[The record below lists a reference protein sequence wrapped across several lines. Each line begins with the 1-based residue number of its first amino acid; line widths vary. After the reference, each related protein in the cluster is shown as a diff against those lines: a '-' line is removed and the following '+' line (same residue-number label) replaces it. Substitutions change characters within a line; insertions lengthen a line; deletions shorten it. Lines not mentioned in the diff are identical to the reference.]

1 MAGSPKCSFNRRIFA
16 PRPGLAPYRIND
28 HKPVPVL
35 GKIIAI
41 ANQKGGVGKT
51 TTAIN
56 LGACL
61 AVLEKKILLVDA
73 DPQANCTSGLGV
85 TLQPGQVNI
94 YDCIINNKSAAEAV
108 VPTSTPHLYIL
119 PSHIDLVGAELELVS
134 RMRREYILAG
144 VLDKIKEEYDYILI
158 DCMPSLGLLTVNAL
172 TASDS
177 VMIPIQT
184 EIYALEGLQKL
195 KNTISMVREHL
206 NPKLTIEG
214 ILLTMY
220 DSRLR
225 LANMILEEVRTSI
238 QDPLFQTIIHR
249 SSKISESPSMKK
261 PVILYDAASTGS
273 MNFMQL
279 ALEFLHRNHDRVKG
293 KS

>member
-1 MAGSPKCSFNRRIFA
+1 M
-16 PRPGLAPYRIND
+16 
-28 HKPVPVL
+28 

-56 LGACL
+56 MGACL
-61 AVLEKKILLVDA
+61 AILEKKILLVDS
-73 DPQANCTSGLGV
+73 DPQANSTSGLGIEV
-85 TLQPGQVNI
+85 AEGQPTI
-94 YDCIINNKSAAEAV
+94 YDCVINNVNPSSAII
-108 VPTSTPHLYIL
+108 PTATPNLFIL

-134 RMRREYILAG
+134 RMKREYILQG
-144 VLDKIKEEYDYILI
+144 VLEKIRDDYDYILI

-177 VMIPIQT
+177 VLIPIQT

-195 KNTISMVREHL
+195 KNTITLVKEHL
-206 NPKLTIEG
+206 NPNLKIEG
-214 ILLTMY
+214 IIMTMY

-225 LANMILEEVRTSI
+225 LANMILEEVRQNIT
-238 QDPLFQTIIHR
+238 DPLYQTIIHR
-249 SSKISESPSMKK
+249 NSKISESPSMKA
-261 PVILYDAASTGS
+261 PVIMYDAASTGS

-279 ALEFLHRNHDRVKG
+279 AMEFLKRNNDAVAQR
-293 KS
+293 

>member
-1 MAGSPKCSFNRRIFA
+1 
-16 PRPGLAPYRIND
+16 
-28 HKPVPVL
+28 L
-35 GKIIAI
+35 GKIVSI

-73 DPQANCTSGLGV
+73 DPQANSTSGLGIV
-85 TLQPGQVNI
+85 LEPGQTTI
-94 YDCIINNKSAAEAV
+94 YDCIINNKPASDAIMATA
-108 VPTSTPHLYIL
+108 TPNLFIL

-134 RMRREYILAG
+134 RMRREYILKQ
-144 VLDKIKEEYDYILI
+144 VLDKVRNDFDYILI

-177 VMIPIQT
+177 VIIPIQT

-195 KNTISMVREHL
+195 KNTITLVKDHL
-206 NPKLTIEG
+206 NPDLVIEG

-225 LANMILEEVRTSI
+225 LANMILEEVRQNMT
-238 QDPLFQTIIHR
+238 DPLFQTIIHR
-249 SSKISESPSMKK
+249 NSKISESPSMKA
-261 PVILYDAASTGS
+261 PVIMYDAGSTGS

-279 ALEFLHRNHDRVKG
+279 AMEFLRMNNDSVSKPV
-293 KS
+293 